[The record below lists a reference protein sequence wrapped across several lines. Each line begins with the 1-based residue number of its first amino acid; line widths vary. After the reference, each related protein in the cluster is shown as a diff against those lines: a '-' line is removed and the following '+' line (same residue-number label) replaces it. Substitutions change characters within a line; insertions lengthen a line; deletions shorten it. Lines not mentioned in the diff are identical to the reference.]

1 MGFIHLIVQTQRMT
15 ELTLCIESP
24 ELKSRLRAAAL
35 LMQASVHELSLIDL
49 LGKRSLPAHWLLVD
63 QGLEQLG
70 DLIEHLKAQGR
81 KPETQIIRF
90 IEKPWQEYVYHDIPI
105 FASIVHPT
113 SPLAAVQVLE
123 KLIRTKPF
131 RFGKKP
137 LPNSNLGPYSD
148 EFVRSQAMRDAVSQ
162 LQRLKQ
168 LPVDTVL
175 LGPTGAG
182 KDTAARWLHANS
194 GAKGEFVHVNCAAL
208 PEQLFESEV
217 FGVTAGAF
225 TGAQKD
231 RPGKL
236 ELAHNGT
243 LYLDEIDSLP
253 LSCQA
258 KLLNALQ
265 YRGAIRLGG
274 HVFYNSAF
282 RVIASTKTRLETLV
296 EQHKFREDL
305 HFRLSVSQVRIP
317 ALAERLEDIVP
328 MYRHFLIDVAAQF
341 KLQVPHLELEDI
353 DELLSRPWPGNVR
366 ELHAVAQRH
375 VIGLDT
381 PCVAT
386 HSKANLGLK
395 QRLLAFEKAVLIQ
408 TLHTHHGCAR
418 LASENLG
425 IPLHS
430 LYYRMKRFDLLDKT
444 GNQSE
449 DKATQ
454 LS

>member
-70 DLIEHLKAQGR
+70 DLIEHFKAQGR

-137 LPNSNLGPYSD
+137 LPNSNLGPYGD
-148 EFVRSQAMRDAVSQ
+148 EFIRSQAMRDAVSQ

-418 LASENLG
+418 LASESLG

>member
-1 MGFIHLIVQTQRMT
+1 MT

-35 LMQASVHELSLIDL
+35 LMQASVHELSLSDL
-49 LGKRSLPAHWLLVD
+49 LKKRSLPAHWLLVD
-63 QGLEQLG
+63 HGLEELG
-70 DLIEHLKAQGR
+70 ELIEHFKAQGR

-105 FASIVHPT
+105 FASIVQPAN
-113 SPLAAVQVLE
+113 PLAAVQVLE
-123 KLIRTKPF
+123 KLIHTKPF
-131 RFGKKP
+131 RFGKRK
-137 LPNSNLGPYSD
+137 LTADSSGPYND
-148 EFVRSQAMRDAVSQ
+148 EFVRSPPMRYAVSQ

-168 LPVDTVL
+168 LPIDTVL

-182 KDTAARWLHANS
+182 KDTAARWLHAQS
-194 GAKGEFVHVNCAAL
+194 GVQGEFVHVNCAAL
-208 PEQLFESEV
+208 PEQLFEAEL
-217 FGVTAGAF
+217 FGVMAGAF

-236 ELAHNGT
+236 ELANNGT
-243 LYLDEIDSLP
+243 LYLDEMDSLP

-274 HVFYNSAF
+274 HAFYNSTF
-282 RVIASTKTRLETLV
+282 RVIASTKVNLEHLV
-296 EQHKFREDL
+296 EQNKFREDL

-328 MYRHFLIDVAAQF
+328 LYQHFLNEVAAQF
-341 KLQVPHLELEDI
+341 KLEVPNLELDDV

-375 VIGLDT
+375 VMGLGE
-381 PCVAT
+381 PCLAPCSEAQT
-386 HSKANLGLK
+386 GLK
-395 QRLLAFEKAVLIQ
+395 QRLLAFEKAVLMQ
-408 TLHTHHGCAR
+408 TLRAHKGCAR
-418 LASENLG
+418 QASQSLG

-430 LYYRMKRFDLLDKT
+430 LYYRMKRFDLLEKT
-444 GNQSE
+444 GNHFEVQT
-449 DKATQ
+449 TQ
-454 LS
+454 FS

>member
-1 MGFIHLIVQTQRMT
+1 MT

-35 LMQASVHELSLIDL
+35 LMQATVHELSLNEL
-49 LGKRSLPAHWLLVD
+49 LGKRSLPSHWLLVD
-63 QGLEQLG
+63 QGLEQIG
-70 DLIEHLKAQGR
+70 DLIEHFKALGR

-105 FASIVHPT
+105 FASIVHPVN
-113 SPLAAVQVLE
+113 PLAAVQVLE

-131 RFGKKP
+131 HFGKKQSP
-137 LPNSNLGPYSD
+137 ASNMGPYSD
-148 EFVRSQAMRDAVSQ
+148 EFVRSEPMRHAVSQ
-162 LQRLKQ
+162 LQRLKK

-182 KDTAARWLHANS
+182 KDTAARWLHAQS
-194 GAKGEFVHVNCAAL
+194 GVKGEFVHVNCAAL
-208 PEQLFESEV
+208 PEQLFEAEV
-217 FGVTAGAF
+217 FGVMAGAF

-236 ELAHNGT
+236 ELANNGT
-243 LYLDEIDSLP
+243 LYLDEMDSLP

-274 HVFYNSAF
+274 HTFYNSNF
-282 RVIASTKTRLETLV
+282 RVIASTKAKLETLV
-296 EQHKFREDL
+296 EQNKFREDL

-317 ALAERLEDIVP
+317 ALAERLEDIIP
-328 MYRHFLIDVAAQF
+328 LYRHFLHDVATQF
-341 KLQVPHLELEDI
+341 RLEVPSLGIEDT

-366 ELHAVAQRH
+366 ELHAFAQRH
-375 VIGLDT
+375 VIGLGA
-381 PCVAT
+381 PCAVPGSEHVT
-386 HSKANLGLK
+386 GLK

-408 TLHTHHGCAR
+408 TLHAHRGCAR
-418 LASENLG
+418 SASESLG

-430 LYYRMKRFDLLDKT
+430 LYYRMKRFDILEKP
-444 GNQSE
+444 GNYLN

-454 LS
+454 FS